1 MIALYFHIP
10 YCVRKCRYCDFCSVI
25 VDDTAEAY
33 ADALIRE
40 IALRAEQYPYETAA
54 TVFFGGG
61 TPTVLPP
68 DDLLR
73 VLEGADRAFPFASDA
88 EISIECN
95 PGTADKDSL
104 GKLRSAGFNRLSIG
118 LQSMDDS
125 LLKRIG
131 RVHDSGAFL
140 RVFTAARDV
149 GFTNINVDLMHGLP
163 GQSQEQ
169 YLSSLNAVCDLN
181 PEHIS
186 SYSLILEEGT
196 QLFDDVKK
204 GREMLPD
211 DDTVADMQ
219 DTGIDLLANRGYLRY
234 EISNFA
240 KDGFSCRHNLTYW
253 NNGSYLGF
261 GVASHSSMPEG
272 SRWYRFADTESIPKY
287 LKTIEKGKVPET
299 ERFLINRFEQMF
311 ETIML
316 GLRKTEGV
324 NEKLFSERFGCDLR
338 EVYSEAVEGTRSRGL
353 LDESDPAFLR
363 LNRRGLDLLNTV
375 LLDFQERNYWELLRS

>member
-1 MIALYFHIP
+1 MTALYFHIP
-10 YCVRKCRYCDFCSVI
+10 YCVRKCLYCDFCSVK
-25 VDDTAEAY
+25 VDDTAKVY

-40 IALRAEQYPYETAA
+40 IALRAEQYPNETAT

-61 TPTVLPP
+61 TPTVLPT
-68 DDLLR
+68 DNLLR

-95 PGTADKDSL
+95 PGTADEDSL
-104 GKLRSAGFNRLSIG
+104 RKLRSAGFNRLSIG
-118 LQSMDDS
+118 LQSMDDE

-131 RVHDSGAFL
+131 RVHDRSEFL
-140 RVFTAARDV
+140 RVFAAARDA

-204 GREMLPD
+204 GKEILPD

-219 DTGIDLLANRGYLRY
+219 DAGIDLLIDKGYRRY

-272 SRWYRFADTESIPKY
+272 NRWYRFADTESIPRY
-287 LKTIEKGKVPET
+287 LKLIEKGKIPET
-299 ERFLINRFEQMF
+299 ERFLINLFEQMF

-324 NEKLFSERFGCDLR
+324 NKKLFSERFGCDLR
-338 EVYSEAVEGTRSRGL
+338 EIYSEAVERTRGRGL